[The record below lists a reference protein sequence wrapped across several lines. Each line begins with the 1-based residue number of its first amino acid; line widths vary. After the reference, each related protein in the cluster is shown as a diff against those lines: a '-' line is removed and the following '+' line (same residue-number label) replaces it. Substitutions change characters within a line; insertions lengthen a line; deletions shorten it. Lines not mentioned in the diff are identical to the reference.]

1 MFDLFLAALGL
12 PAISFKFASESGKS
26 NAAKRKREI
35 DRRQTINNR
44 VSWKKKVLDLYL
56 ENSFKAE
63 IQHNKK
69 AFFEK
74 YSKELTKSAN
84 EIWGNYALSHGTT
97 EILQIDALR
106 ILMANRGKLLKEDA
120 DFGIYVD
127 EYKKTDLYLQEIQNK
142 AQLVIWINKQL
153 MRHGIHEQLLARACS
168 DYYIVRNENICN
180 GRFGGVYM
188 WYPMVPVPERIL
200 IKEWEPHNW
209 YR

>member
-26 NAAKRKREI
+26 NAAKKKMEA
-35 DRRQTINNR
+35 DRLQTTSDR
-44 VSWKKKVLDLYL
+44 ASWKKRVLDLDL
-56 ENSFKAE
+56 EKSLRTE
-63 IQHNKK
+63 IQYNCE
-69 AFFEK
+69 AFFEE
-74 YSKELTKSAN
+74 YGDELTKSAN
-84 EIWGNYALSHGTT
+84 KIWGNYALSHGTT
-97 EILQIDALR
+97 EMSQIDALR

-142 AQLVIWINKQL
+142 AKLVIWINEQL
-153 MRHGIHEQLLARACS
+153 IKHGVREKLLARACS
-168 DYYIVRNENICN
+168 DYYIVRNEHICN
-180 GRFGGVYM
+180 DRFGGVYM